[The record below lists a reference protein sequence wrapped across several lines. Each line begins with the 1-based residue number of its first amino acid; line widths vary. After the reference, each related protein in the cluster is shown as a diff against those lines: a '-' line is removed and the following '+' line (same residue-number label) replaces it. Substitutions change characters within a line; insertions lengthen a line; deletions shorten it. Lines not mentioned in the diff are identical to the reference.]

1 MERRIDLDRARRE
14 AKRLLAAARAG
25 DEAALARMRAGGA
38 DAAAVGAGEAAS
50 AGAQAAAGEA
60 YRLADAQLAVA
71 RELGEASWPRLVRR
85 VEAEAV
91 AREDRARRL
100 VEEATDGRR
109 DHAEA
114 LLALDPDLGREG
126 VDAALVLGDADRVRA
141 ALASDPGLAT
151 RPVGARDWLPLLYPC
166 HSAFLGGERTDGLL
180 DCARALLD
188 AGADPDSSW
197 QHPEFGSLGALY
209 GAAGVAHEPRM
220 TALLLEAGAN
230 PDDDESVYHAT
241 ETADDSCLR
250 LLLAAGA
257 KVEGTNAI
265 AHCLDVERPAM
276 LRLLLDHDP
285 GHEVPRSLLWAI
297 YRGRSAEVIRMLV
310 GAGADVN
317 TWDEANQRT
326 PYGLAWRMGRPDL
339 CELLAELGARREIGP
354 VDELI
359 GACFAGDRA
368 GAQRLA
374 SDHPERV
381 ERLRSEFAEALHEA
395 AAEGRSAAVEILLE
409 LGVPIDRR
417 GQMGGTPLHH
427 GAWWGHGAIVDTL
440 LTRGADPTAVA
451 EPGIGGTA
459 LGWAA
464 HGSFHCPGPIA
475 GGGTDHLGIAQALVA
490 AGAEVEPHMVHSAA
504 GEVAEWLAASVE
516 VEAEEAAGGGAG
528 DVGGGGAAAGGGA
541 ADAAGGGSSA
551 PYADLEFAAHAAYL
565 GQLPGDRIEVGDG
578 FAVRTGLDSN
588 SENGVVCSVL
598 DGDPADILAW
608 MGDAPA
614 QWLVGA
620 GSDLHD
626 RLVAAGCRPER
637 TAVVMGAR
645 LADLELAA
653 PEGEP
658 AGADEYRS
666 VAAAVDFGEGS
677 AGAQQ
682 RFVARRDGRPVG
694 IVSTF
699 IHDDTA
705 VVLDLAVL
713 PDHRRRGIGRALLA
727 RALTGAPEH
736 VVLGPTPES
745 IPFYRRLGFELRP
758 ALKDRS
764 YYLPR
769 PRPRTTAP

>member
-1 MERRIDLDRARRE
+1 M
-14 AKRLLAAARAG
+14 
-25 DEAALARMRAGGA
+25 
-38 DAAAVGAGEAAS
+38 
-50 AGAQAAAGEA
+50 
-60 YRLADAQLAVA
+60 
-71 RELGEASWPRLVRR
+71 RR

-141 ALASDPGLAT
+141 ALARDPGLAT

-276 LRLLLDHDP
+276 LRLLLDHEP

-297 YRGRSAEVIRMLV
+297 YRGRSPEVIRMLV
-310 GAGADVN
+310 EAGADVN

-374 SDHPERV
+374 AEHPERV

-395 AAEGRSAAVEILLE
+395 AAEGRSRSGRDPARARRPDRPARPDGRHAAAPRRVV
-409 LGVPIDRR
+409 GPRRRRRHAPDPRRRPDRR
-417 GQMGGTPLHH
+417 RRARHRRHRPRLGRPRLVPL
-427 GAWWGHGAIVDTL
+427 
-440 LTRGADPTAVA
+440 
-451 EPGIGGTA
+451 
-459 LGWAA
+459 
-464 HGSFHCPGPIA
+464 PGPDRRRRHRPPRDRPGARGGGRGGRAPHGPLGRRRGGGMARRAARGGGA
-475 GGGTDHLGIAQALVA
+475 GGGGRR
-490 AGAEVEPHMVHSAA
+490 SRR
-504 GEVAEWLAASVE
+504 
-516 VEAEEAAGGGAG
+516 AAGGGAG
-528 DVGGGGAAAGGGA
+528 AGGRRRLASLCG
-541 ADAAGGGSSA
+541 
-551 PYADLEFAAHAAYL
+551 LEFAAHAAYL
-565 GQLPGDRIEVGDG
+565 AQLPGDRIEVGDG
-578 FAVRTGLDSN
+578 FAVRTGVDSN

-637 TAVVMGAR
+637 TAVLMGAR
-645 LADLELAA
+645 LADLELGA

-658 AGADEYRS
+658 ADADEYRA

-677 AGAQQ
+677 VGAQQ

-699 IHDDTA
+699 THDDTA

-713 PDHRRRGIGRALLA
+713 PDHRRQGIGRALLA

-758 ALKDRS
+758 ALKDRY
-764 YYLPR
+764 YYLPGL
-769 PRPRTTAP
+769 RPRTAAP